1 MTDLEKLRG
10 FANYL
15 MEALADTYTVDTG
28 DIQDAAVEFGLLQAF
43 EVSASCGDAC
53 VCVEYGAFPQICYR
67 KTAVLAG
74 DNDLAMAHRGADAAC
89 CLDALKNIHAPDE
102 RTYAEA
108 HVTALHDIAQQL
120 AADRADEVYAP
131 DDEEP
136 ASIEHHIEEGRI

>member
-15 MEALADTYTVDTG
+15 MDTLPDACDVASG

-43 EVSASCGDAC
+43 EVSAPCGESC
-53 VCVEYGAFPQICYR
+53 VCVEYGAFPHICYR

-74 DNDLAMAHRGADAAC
+74 DNDLAMAHRIASAAS
-89 CLDALKNIHAPDE
+89 CLDVLKIIHAPADRAE
-102 RTYAEA
+102 AEA
-108 HVTALHDIAQQL
+108 HVTALHDIAEQL

-131 DDEEP
+131 EEP
-136 ASIEHHIEEGRI
+136 ASVEHLIGECRI